1 MSRAPD
7 LCPPIVAT
15 VEQEYVQFDF
25 APGLA
30 DGATI
35 TGISGGS
42 LGVFCYSLSGTDSAP
57 MTRILSTPQIIASPS
72 SKLPNQAVVALF
84 GNMIAGL
91 YLLQAII
98 QTSDG
103 QTLSVEA
110 RWSCVTAPP

>member
-7 LCPPIVAT
+7 LFPPIVAG

-25 APGLA
+25 APGLNP
-30 DGATI
+30 
-35 TGISGGS
+35 GIIISAI
-42 LGVFCYSLSGTDSAP
+42 VAINVYSLTGNDPTP
-57 MTRILSTPQIIASPS
+57 MVRLLNTPALVASPS
-72 SKLPNQAVVALF
+72 TLLANQGIVALF

-103 QTLSVEA
+103 QVLSTEA
-110 RWSCVTAPP
+110 RWPCVAATP